1 MNTDLIQ
8 LSTAADDDSFDDHR
22 NLPKPDPVCL
32 YGLIG
37 QAAEAGS
44 EGSEANRFAIAANVI
59 AYLSA
64 AIGRAPYLPVGDT
77 KHHARLFLL
86 HVGRSGLGRKGD
98 SAALVTRIDAALQK
112 LEPNVAPQIHS
123 GGLSSKEGLITLIQ
137 DSYGDG
143 EDTVAG
149 VEDKRLLVRE
159 SEFANVL
166 QQQRRSGNTLSMALR
181 DGWDGVDMKPAT
193 RTKPLGV
200 TAPHISIAAAVT
212 PSELRA
218 MLVKQD
224 LTNGFANRFL
234 IFWAEREGQEPFP
247 KATDQETVDFIARD
261 MKHVIEFC
269 RGHCPGQNDTMLMTF
284 SPDAAQLY
292 AKLYRGELEDR
303 THGDRI
309 NSLLERRAPMLLRL
323 AMIFALTD
331 LKTIIEVNHIY
342 VALAWV
348 RYYVDSVKFIFASG
362 ADEAKVAEVQEA
374 AEKILVYL
382 SEHGK
387 STRTE
392 LTRDCFKNHTP
403 REVIDCALD
412 ELLQHSP
419 PHIRMDEY
427 RTKGAARATKAYELV
442 TTVAANSAKSANF
455 EQPCGLQ
462 EICPDCEPCEV
473 SDVSDFEHEEVRKV
487 RKTSHNPDE
496 TEMVDEPEI
505 SQSTQNAQAFEDILE
520 EPL

>member
-64 AIGRAPYLPVGDT
+64 AIGRAPYLSVGDT
-77 KHHARLFLL
+77 RHHARLFFL

-98 SAALVTRIDAALQK
+98 AAALVTRIDAALRK
-112 LEPNVAPQIHS
+112 LDLKVAPKIHR
-123 GGLSSKEGLITLIQ
+123 GGLSSKEGLIALIQ
-137 DSYGDG
+137 DSCGEG

-149 VEDKRLLVRE
+149 IDDKRLLVRE

-166 QQQRRSGNTLSMALR
+166 QQRHRSGNTLSMALR
-181 DGWDGVDMKPAT
+181 DAWDGVDMKPAT
-193 RTKPLGV
+193 RTTPLGV
-200 TAPHISIAAAVT
+200 TDPHISIAAAVT
-212 PSELRA
+212 PGELRA
-218 MLVKQD
+218 MLGKQD

-234 IFWAEREGQEPFP
+234 IFWAERTGQEPFP
-247 KATDQETVDFIARD
+247 RATDQETVDIFAQEFKR
-261 MKHVIEFC
+261 VIEYC
-269 RGHCPGQNDTMLMTF
+269 HGHYIGQNDTILMKF
-284 SPDAAQLY
+284 SPDAAELY
-292 AKLYRGELEDR
+292 AKLYKGELEDR
-303 THGDRI
+303 THGERI
-309 NSLLERRAPMLLRL
+309 NALLERRAPMLLRL

-331 LKTIIEVNHIY
+331 LQTILEVKHINA
-342 VALAWV
+342 ALGWV

-374 AEKILVYL
+374 AGKILDYL
-382 SEHGK
+382 SSHGK

-392 LTRDCFKNHTP
+392 LTRDCFKNHAP
-403 REVIDCALD
+403 RDVIDSALD

-419 PHIRMDEY
+419 PLIRMDEY
-427 RTKGAARATKAYELV
+427 RTPGAARTTKSYELAME
-442 TTVAANSAKSANF
+442 VAATSAESANF
-455 EQPCGLQ
+455 EQLCGLQ
-462 EICPDCEPCEV
+462 ETPLNCEPREV
-473 SDVSDFEHEEVRKV
+473 CGSSDNEDEEVR
-487 RKTSHNPDE
+487 RDSKTSHSPDASE
-496 TEMVDEPEI
+496 ILDGSSI
-505 SQSTQNAQAFEDILE
+505 SQSSQNSPAFEEIWE
-520 EPL
+520 EQL